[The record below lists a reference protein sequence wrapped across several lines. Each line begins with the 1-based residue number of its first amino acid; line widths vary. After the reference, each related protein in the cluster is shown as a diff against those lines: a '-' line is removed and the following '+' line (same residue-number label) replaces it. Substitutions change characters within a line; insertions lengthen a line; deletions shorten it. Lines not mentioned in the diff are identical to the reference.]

1 MPKKKKINPDTLK
14 NIFLFTSVGFMTL
27 SVCSFILACLS
38 LWFLILV
45 VLFGALF
52 VLFYKFART
61 IYKGYQIKYMCLG
74 KKFKV
79 QFKEAL
85 KKFNTTDEEFIE
97 SFKKSAKINYKRCG
111 SVLGEVASSSWVYR
125 SDEHIPMLKEVFS
138 ALDDCVKSKGGFVE
152 FIETLNKNGHSS
164 YELHC
169 YVLIDIL
176 SKELYYLM
184 EDVFH
189 YTDFCLT
196 DIGLSEKFEEE
207 NNAMKQRLN
216 DVYSKILFEFK
227 DEIDELAKKVA
238 GLKEIEKLKV
248 KK

>member
-1 MPKKKKINPDTLK
+1 MAKRQKIKSETLK
-14 NIFLFTSVGFMTL
+14 NIFLFTSIIFMTL
-27 SVCSFILACLS
+27 SMCSFILTFIAWQFS
-38 LWFLILV
+38 IFGV
-45 VLFGALF
+45 VFGALF

-74 KKFKV
+74 KKFKEEF
-79 QFKEAL
+79 QDAL

-97 SFKKSAKINYKRCG
+97 SFKKSAKINYKRNG
-111 SVLGEVASSSWVYR
+111 SVFYQDYSSSWVYR
-125 SDEHIPMLKEVFS
+125 SDEHIPMLKEVFKT
-138 ALDDCVKSKGGFVE
+138 LNDCVESKGGFVE
-152 FIETLNKNGHSS
+152 FIEKLNKNGHSS

-189 YTDFCLT
+189 YTDFCLV
-196 DIGLSEKFEEE
+196 DIGLSDKFEKKNKE
-207 NNAMKQRLN
+207 MKKRLN

-227 DEIDELAKKVA
+227 DEIKELAEKVA
-238 GLKEIEKLKV
+238 GLKEVEKLKV

>member
-1 MPKKKKINPDTLK
+1 MAWKNKDNSNVLK
-14 NIFLFTSVGFMTL
+14 GLCLSIAVIGFAFSLCFLFF
-27 SVCSFILACLS
+27 S
-38 LWFLILV
+38 LIDLRFLILSVLCAIVFV
-45 VLFGALF
+45 V
-52 VLFYKFART
+52 FYMLARG
-61 IYKGYQIKYMCLG
+61 IYKGYKIKYLWLG

-79 QFKEAL
+79 QFQEAL

-97 SFKKSAKINYKRCG
+97 RFKRSAKINYKRCG

-138 ALDDCVKSKGGFVE
+138 ALDDCVKSRGGFVE
-152 FIETLNKNGHSS
+152 FIETLNKKGQSS
-164 YELHC
+164 YELHP
-169 YVLIDIL
+169 YVFLDVL
-176 SKELYYLM
+176 SKELYYLL

-189 YTDFCLT
+189 YSNFCLT
-196 DIGLSEKFEEE
+196 DIGLSERFEEE
-207 NNAMKQRLN
+207 NNAMKKRLN
-216 DVYSKILFEFK
+216 DVYSKILFEFE

>member
-1 MPKKKKINPDTLK
+1 MAKKKKMSAETLK
-14 NIFLFTSVGFMTL
+14 NIFLFTSIGFMTL
-27 SVCSFILACLS
+27 SMCSLILACLS
-38 LWFLILV
+38 LWFLIFV

-74 KKFKV
+74 KKFKE
-79 QFKEAL
+79 QFQEAL

-125 SDEHIPMLKEVFS
+125 SDEHIPMLKEVFKT
-138 ALDDCVKSKGGFVE
+138 LNDCVESKGGFVE
-152 FIETLNKNGHSS
+152 FIEKLNKNGHSS

-189 YTDFCLT
+189 YTDYCLV
-196 DIGLSEKFEEE
+196 DIGLSERFEEE

-227 DEIDELAKKVA
+227 DEIKELAAKVA

>member
-1 MPKKKKINPDTLK
+1 MAKKKKINPDTLK
-14 NIFLFTSVGFMTL
+14 NIFLGIAVTTMTL
-27 SVCSFILACLS
+27 SFCSFILACIE
-38 LWFLILV
+38 WQFLIFGV
-45 VLFGALF
+45 VFGIVF
-52 VLFYKFART
+52 IVTYKFARA
-61 IYKGYQIKYMCLG
+61 IYKGYSLKYLWLG

-79 QFKEAL
+79 QFEEAL
-85 KKFNTTDEEFIE
+85 KKFNTTDEEFID

-125 SDEHIPMLKEVFS
+125 SDEHIPMLKEVFG
-138 ALDDCVKSKGGFVE
+138 ALNECVKSKGGFVE
-152 FIETLNKNGHSS
+152 FIETLNKKGHSS
-164 YELHC
+164 YELHS

-176 SKELYYLM
+176 SNELYYLM

-196 DIGLSEKFEEE
+196 DIGLSKKFEEE
-207 NNAMKQRLN
+207 NNAMKKRLTE
-216 DVYSKILFEFK
+216 VYSKILFEFA
-227 DEIDELAKKVA
+227 DEIEELAKKVE

>member
-1 MPKKKKINPDTLK
+1 MAKKKTINPDTLK
-14 NIFLFTSVGFMTL
+14 NIFLGIALTTMTL
-27 SVCSFILACLS
+27 SFCSFILACIE
-38 LWFLILV
+38 WQFLIFGV
-45 VLFGALF
+45 VFGIVF
-52 VLFYKFART
+52 IVTYKCART
-61 IYKGYQIKYMCLG
+61 IYKGYKIRYMWLG
-74 KKFKV
+74 KKFKE
-79 QFKEAL
+79 QFQEAL

-152 FIETLNKNGHSS
+152 FIEKLNKNGHSS

-189 YTDFCLT
+189 YTDFCLV
-196 DIGLSEKFEEE
+196 DIGLSERFEEE

-227 DEIDELAKKVA
+227 DEIKELAEKVA